1 MSRVTMMRVQRIVCC
16 LLLLGIT
23 TCPSVLAQETDV
35 TLLKERIVN
44 LQNQY
49 PLGIH
54 TLVACSA
61 VTGYGSY
68 EPLPDNKVKAGDVIF
83 FYIEPENPS
92 ANKAEG
98 TYEIWLTHDIFVL
111 TEQQEE
117 VFKQE
122 NAFEIHSQ
130 TRSPRLDIYC
140 ANKLTLAEVQP
151 GKYLV
156 KVILHDKIKGEEA
169 SATWA
174 FEVIQ

>member
-1 MSRVTMMRVQRIVCC
+1 MKAWRLSVSLILLMLVTSPCA
-16 LLLLGIT
+16 
-23 TCPSVLAQETDV
+23 LAQETDV
-35 TLLKERIVN
+35 ALLKERIIN

-49 PLGIH
+49 PLGINN
-54 TLVACSA
+54 LIACST

-68 EPLPDNKVKAGDVIF
+68 EPLPDNGVKAGDVIF
-83 FYIEPENPS
+83 FYFEPQNPS
-92 ANKAEG
+92 TNKVED
-98 TYEIWLTHDIFVL
+98 TYEIWLTHDIFVF
-111 TEQQEE
+111 TEQQRE

-130 TRSPRLDIYC
+130 TRSPLLDIYC
-140 ANKLTLAEVQP
+140 ANKLTLAEVPP

>member
-1 MSRVTMMRVQRIVCC
+1 MSARRLSASLILLMLVTN
-16 LLLLGIT
+16 
-23 TCPSVLAQETDV
+23 PFAFAQETDV

-83 FYIEPENPS
+83 FYIEPQNPS
-92 ANKAEG
+92 VNKAEG
-98 TYEIWLTHDIFVL
+98 TYEIWLTQDVFVL
-111 TEQQEE
+111 TEQQQE

-122 NAFEIHSQ
+122 NAFEIHDKTS
-130 TRSPRLDIYC
+130 SPRLDIYGV
-140 ANKLTLAEVQP
+140 NQLTLAEVQP
-151 GKYLV
+151 GKYLY
-156 KVILHDKIKGEEA
+156 KVILRDNIKGEEA
-169 SATWA
+169 SGTWA